1 MSPNGSNGSN
11 GAHALE
17 QVAHVEAADPAGPV
31 TPEKYLVEEVN
42 RALVSL
48 LGRPRTVLDV
58 GCGVGLNGAAA
69 KRTGARVTGLEIVP
83 RSIER
88 ARKVLDEVVSADITS
103 DAAVRAALGGRRFD
117 LIMFA
122 DVLEHTTDPRAVIE
136 RFLPYLEED
145 GQLIVSLPNVAAWT
159 VRLGLLAGR
168 FDYAPSGILDDSH
181 LRFFT
186 RDSAQ
191 RMLEQAG
198 LEVLRVEQNPMLV
211 RAAKDL
217 ILALMVPAGAEPT
230 QLGESFAYKAYQA
243 FVRPIEGVIADQ
255 APGLLAFQN
264 VLLARKPPRARKMSL
279 TVGMLTMDEEESI
292 EAMIN
297 DIRRVAPDA
306 KILCVDSSMKDRT
319 PEIARRLGA
328 RVLRQVPPRG
338 HGPAME
344 HLMYTAAKES
354 DMLIYLDC
362 DFTYPVE
369 MIPVLRRLVEQEGVD
384 VVNCA
389 RTRTKPAAMPV
400 PNFLAN
406 RSFAALAHLLHG
418 VPTCDVHSGMRA
430 YRSGV
435 IRAFDFDGEG
445 DAVPIDTLL
454 WPAKCGF
461 RVVELPIEYNER
473 VGQSKLRKIAGTV
486 WTMIRLART
495 LGVGQRHGERFEVR

>member
-1 MSPNGSNGSN
+1 M
-11 GAHALE
+11 
-17 QVAHVEAADPAGPV
+17 AAAV
-31 TPEKYLVEEVN
+31 FEKYRVEEVN

-48 LGRPRTVLDV
+48 VGRPRTVLDV
-58 GCGVGLNGAAA
+58 GCGVGLNGAAI

-88 ARKVLDEVVSADITS
+88 ARAVLDEVVSADITS
-103 DAAVRAALGGRRFD
+103 DQAVAEALGGRKFD
-117 LIMFA
+117 LIVFA
-122 DVLEHTTDPRAVIE
+122 DVLEHMVHPRATLE
-136 RFLPYLEED
+136 RFLPYLEDD
-145 GQLIVSLPNVAAWT
+145 GQILVSLPNVAAWT

-168 FDYAPSGILDDSH
+168 FDYQPSGILDDTH

-186 RDSAQ
+186 RKSAA
-191 RMLEQAG
+191 RLCESAG
-198 LEVLRVEQNPMLV
+198 LEVLAIEQNPMLV
-211 RAAKDL
+211 RAAKEL
-217 ILALMVPAGAEPT
+217 ILQTLVGEGDAPTALS
-230 QLGESFAYKAYQA
+230 ESWSYKAYQA
-243 FVRPIEGVIADQ
+243 FLRPLEDLVANR

-264 VLLARKPPRARKMSL
+264 VILARKPPVRRKMSL

-292 EAMIN
+292 EKMIGE
-297 DIRRVAPDA
+297 IRRVAPDA
-306 KILCVDSSMKDRT
+306 KLLCVDSSTKDRT

-344 HLMYTAAKES
+344 LLMYSAAKES

-369 MIPVLRRLVEQEGVD
+369 MIPVIRRLMEEDGVD

-389 RTRTKPAAMPV
+389 RTRTRPAAMPV

-406 RSFAALAHLLHG
+406 RAFAAMAHAMHG

-430 YRSGV
+430 YRSGT

-445 DAVPIDTLL
+445 DALPIDTLL
-454 WPAKCGF
+454 WPAKCGYH
-461 RVVELPIEYNER
+461 VVELPIEYNER
-473 VGQSKLRKIAGTV
+473 VGQSKLRKLAGTV
-486 WTMIRLART
+486 WTMIRLVKT
-495 LGVGQRHGERFEVR
+495 LPVGRRRGERFEVR